1 MRLILFYNVAA
12 QLAREGGFPLE
23 EAYSKIRGMGYTG
36 IDPLVWGETGEDLI
50 QFRRRA
56 ESCGVDVPACSAM
69 TPLYSDKDLDVC
81 RRFVDSA
88 AALGARS
95 AMLLPAPCPSDVARE
110 EARDILAGY
119 LSKLCDYSEGCGVT
133 LSVENFSRIS
143 CPFSRADDLVY
154 LLSSV
159 PKLMMTFDTGN
170 FIWVN
175 ESPSEAI
182 DKILAIRKQP
192 FSHVHMKNYS
202 RERYNEYPEF
212 NGRDLN
218 GAGFYSYPCIGGGMA
233 DLAYIC
239 LRLKDIGYDGCVSVE
254 NGGIFPAEPA
264 LSDSAKW
271 LRENLGI

>member
-1 MRLILFYNVAA
+1 MVSGSGVVISPDGELLTNHHVVDKATEIRC
-12 QLAREGGFPLE
+12 QLSDGS
-23 EAYSKIRGMGYTG
+23 AYTAKVLG
-36 IDPLVWGETGEDLI
+36 
-50 QFRRRA
+50 
-56 ESCGVDVPACSAM
+56 
-69 TPLYSDKDLDVC
+69 SDKDLDVC

-88 AALGARS
+88 AALGAKS

-143 CPFSRADDLVY
+143 CPFSKADDLVY

-202 RERYNEYPEF
+202 RERYNEYNYTFLILLGKCNFNSFKHRIREF
-212 NGRDLN
+212 FYIIKVINRD
-218 GAGFYSYPCIGGGMA
+218 FF
-233 DLAYIC
+233 
-239 LRLKDIGYDGCVSVE
+239 VFVFFE
-254 NGGIFPAEPA
+254 N
-264 LSDSAKW
+264 
-271 LRENLGI
+271 